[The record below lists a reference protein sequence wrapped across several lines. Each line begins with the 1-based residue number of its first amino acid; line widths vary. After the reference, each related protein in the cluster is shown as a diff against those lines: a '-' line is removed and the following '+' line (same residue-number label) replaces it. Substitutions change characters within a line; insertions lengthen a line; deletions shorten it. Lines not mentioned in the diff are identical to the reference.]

1 MIGAEAAIVSSLIG
15 AEAVIVSSLID
26 AEVVTVSFLIGADVV
41 LRVVVV
47 VDLVDR
53 VGLVRVGLVIFDG
66 LGEVVLGVLLGLV
79 SRSRF
84 VVVSLSCL
92 AKISKKKVHKLL
104 LLEHLYFVY

>member
-1 MIGAEAAIVSSLIG
+1 MVDSVTVSSLIG
-15 AEAVIVSSLID
+15 AEAVIVSSLIGS
-26 AEVVTVSFLIGADVV
+26 EVVIVSFLIGTDVV
-41 LRVVVV
+41 LRVVVI

-92 AKISKKKVHKLL
+92 AKISNKKVHKFLL
-104 LLEHLYFVY
+104 LLEHLYFMY